1 METILQTNDDL
12 LRVLDTY
19 KRVVEG
25 PGEGGRKENGEKVD
39 KGSEGG
45 GGGEGVRKMESARTE
60 EASGTVGGEAMEM
73 SKGGEGQGATAA
85 AGVSGD
91 ILIDLGDLNFGSL
104 PPAPSAGTAQQTVAG
119 ASSSADSLLSSLG
132 ILGECVCVCVCVCQS
147 LCFVA
152 LSVYVRIYIIIHV
165 HVCVMFDN
173 NLIFQQIFQLPVL
186 LQYLRA
192 MRVLYVHIHTLTLH
206 TNVHVHVYYT
216 CILTRVHTLLQST
229 LSNQFLS
236 LSLSLFL
243 PLSLFLSLSPS
254 HY

>member
-73 SKGGEGQGATAA
+73 SKGGEGEGATAA

-132 ILGECVCVCVCVCQS
+132 ILGEMCVCVCVCVSEFMFC
-147 LCFVA
+147 CTVC
-152 LSVYVRIYIIIHV
+152 ICTYIH
-165 HVCVMFDN
+165 N
-173 NLIFQQIFQLPVL
+173 
-186 LQYLRA
+186 
-192 MRVLYVHIHTLTLH
+192 
-206 TNVHVHVYYT
+206 YT
-216 CILTRVHTLLQST
+216 CTCMCHV
-229 LSNQFLS
+229 
-236 LSLSLFL
+236 
-243 PLSLFLSLSPS
+243 
-254 HY
+254 